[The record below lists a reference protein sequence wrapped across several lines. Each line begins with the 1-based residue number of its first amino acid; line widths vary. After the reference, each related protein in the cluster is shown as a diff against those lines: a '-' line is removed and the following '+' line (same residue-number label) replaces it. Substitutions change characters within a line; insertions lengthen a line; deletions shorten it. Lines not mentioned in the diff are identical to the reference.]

1 MDSQSLQRAINQKLA
16 EGPPPLFGQKQF
28 APSDN
33 ARRQNQFPVEN
44 FRNFAPQSQKVDF
57 SSGSIRPVDIFS
69 PPRQF
74 DPQGPAPQLFN
85 VNVPDTRFPAPSQEP
100 ILPPQSF
107 RQQGPFAA
115 PNPGI
120 EEELE
125 SFRAEVDRA
134 NESAI
139 RKQIETL
146 KQIIAQQNS

>member
-16 EGPPPLFGQKQF
+16 EGPQPLFGQKQF
-28 APSDN
+28 SPPDS

-44 FRNFAPQSQKVDF
+44 FRNFSPQSQPVDF
-57 SSGSIRPVDIFS
+57 SKESVRPVDIFS
-69 PPRQF
+69 PPR
-74 DPQGPAPQLFN
+74 PLSPRGPAQRPFN
-85 VNVPDTRFPAPSQEP
+85 VPNNRIPLPPQEP
-100 ILPPQSF
+100 RPPPQSF
-107 RQQGPFAA
+107 VQQGPFAS

-125 SFRAEVDRA
+125 SFRAEVDKA

-146 KQIIAQQNS
+146 KQIIAQQNT